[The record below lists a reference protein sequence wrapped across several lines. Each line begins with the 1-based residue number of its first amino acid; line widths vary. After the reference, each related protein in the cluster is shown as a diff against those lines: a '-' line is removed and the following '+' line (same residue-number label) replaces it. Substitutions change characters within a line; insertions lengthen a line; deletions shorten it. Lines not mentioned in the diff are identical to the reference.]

1 MAFHLHIMQATGRL
15 QPLSNAIR
23 ASVTRVSAAITPVV
37 ALPEIDI
44 IVADNPAHTIP
55 DDGIGGFCGSADLIS
70 LALNP
75 GHTNL
80 DFSDRGA
87 FDRTIAHETH
97 HALRWAGVG
106 YGKTLGGALVSEGLA
121 GHFVHQV
128 LGTAPEAWESAVPEE
143 ELPRLEA
150 EAMKA
155 CGDPDYDHAAWF
167 FGTSDLAHWGGY
179 TLGYAIVGR
188 YLAAHPD
195 QTPASLAV
203 APADV
208 FRP

>member
-1 MAFHLHIMQATGRL
+1 MAYHLHIMLATGRL
-15 QPLSNAIR
+15 LPLSDAINT
-23 ASVTRVSAAITPVV
+23 SVTRVAAAIDQVT
-37 ALPEIDI
+37 ALPAIDV
-44 IVADNPAHTIP
+44 IVADNPTHTIP
-55 DDGIGGFCGSADLIS
+55 DEGIGGFCGSADLIS
-70 LALNP
+70 LALDP
-75 GHTNL
+75 EHAHL

-128 LGTAPEAWESAVPEE
+128 LGTRPEAWESAVPAA
-143 ELPRLEA
+143 ELPKLEA
-150 EAMKA
+150 EAIKA
-155 CGDPDYDHAAWF
+155 WDDPNYDHAAWF

-179 TLGYAIVGR
+179 SLGFSIVGR

-195 QTPASLAV
+195 QTPASLSGAS
-203 APADV
+203 ADI